1 MKVSAVAAGV
11 MASGVAAFVQPTA
24 FAGSKLAA
32 VASGSTMQMAAAEMS
47 KSIPFIQRPPAL
59 TGEMPGDVGFDPLGM
74 SENLNLGYMQA
85 AELKHC
91 RVAMLAVVGVLV
103 TQFIH
108 LPADQFSATSPLDA
122 IAKVPLAGHLQI
134 FGLIAG
140 LEMGSLNRTYDDS
153 TDAWGKL
160 IQDPSG
166 AKQFAAK
173 SAADKAKSQLQ
184 EIKNGRLAMIAIMGM
199 LIQTAL
205 FGHPLP

>member
-1 MKVSAVAAGV
+1 MKASAVACGV
-11 MASGVAAFVQPTA
+11 MASGVAAFVQPST
-24 FAGSKLAA
+24 FAGAKLAA
-32 VASGSTMQMAAAEMS
+32 VTSSSTMQMAAEMS
-47 KSIPFIQRPPAL
+47 KSMPFIQRPPAL
-59 TGEMPGDVGFDPLGM
+59 TGDMPGDVGFDPLGM

-108 LPADQFSATSPLDA
+108 LPAEQFSASSPLEA
-122 IAKVPLAGHLQI
+122 ISKVPLAGHLQI

-140 LEMGSLNRTYDDS
+140 FEMASLSRTYDDS

-173 SAADKAKSQLQ
+173 SAADKAKAQLQ
-184 EIKNGRLAMIAIMGM
+184 EVKNGRLAMMAIMGM
-199 LIQTAL
+199 LVQTAL